1 MMASVKIEGLA
12 EAVAKE
18 LREYS
23 EEVTA
28 EVKKSVKAAA
38 KTCVAT
44 LQETSPKDTGDYAKG
59 WAARKAYESDNDIR
73 MQAHNKSHYQLT
85 HLLEDGHAKVSGG
98 RVPGKPHIQP
108 AADKAAQILEKDVK
122 IRVGKK

>member
-1 MMASVKIEGLA
+1 MASVKIEGLA

-59 WAARKAYESDNDIR
+59 WTSRKAFESENDIR
-73 MQAHNKSHYQLT
+73 MQVHNKTDYQLT
-85 HLLEDGHAKVSGG
+85 HLLEDGYNHVSGG
-98 RVPGKPHIQP
+98 RVDGTPHIQP
-108 AADKAAQILEKDVK
+108 AADKAAEILEKDVK